1 LHIKKII
8 RNIAKP
14 FLKFRSYIIDSANDS
29 YITQSYPQG
38 VGSRVIGRNFQQL
51 EGIFFKYIMSTF
63 DKFVL
68 LVQEFRTSEKLNE
81 AEVKVLTKLIQF
93 IVKKIK

>member
-1 LHIKKII
+1 VGIQQIKIMVATPIYADPRIFNALKI
-8 RNIAKP
+8 
-14 FLKFRSYIIDSANDS
+14 L
-29 YITQSYPQG
+29 
-38 VGSRVIGRNFQQL
+38 RVFALI
-51 EGIFFKYIMSTF
+51 KIMSTF

-93 IVKKIK
+93 IVKKLK